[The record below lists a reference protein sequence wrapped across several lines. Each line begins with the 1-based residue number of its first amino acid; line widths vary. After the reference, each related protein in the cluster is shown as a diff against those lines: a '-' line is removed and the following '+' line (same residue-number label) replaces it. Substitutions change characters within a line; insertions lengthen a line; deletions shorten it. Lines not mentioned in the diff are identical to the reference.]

1 MTRLFLIPVI
11 NIFEVH
17 DSVVKDWLNKLDE
30 TSVHHYLENP
40 FKLERYFSD
49 SGKHALISAIS
60 ELKKNPS
67 DPAKIKEGLLF
78 LDNFP
83 GIDIRKEVRE
93 SLQKALDN
101 KGTG

>member
-1 MTRLFLIPVI
+1 MVRLEKEGNSFVFITGKTQQTQDI
-11 NIFEVH
+11 
-17 DSVVKDWLNKLDE
+17 SV
-30 TSVHHYLENP
+30 
-40 FKLERYFSD
+40 
-49 SGKHALISAIS
+49 LISAIS

-93 SLQKALDN
+93 SLQNALEN
-101 KGTG
+101 KGTGL